1 MLLIAMERDWFIGEK
16 EFLGR
21 QAPPDRADACNM
33 MMVLM
38 MKVAV
43 VESTMKSTFYDIMRH
58 HDFIELFYTFL
69 YFFIL
74 SHTM

>member
-1 MLLIAMERDWFIGEK
+1 MERDWFIGEK

-43 VESTMKSTFYDIMRH
+43 VESTMKSTF
-58 HDFIELFYTFL
+58 L
-69 YFFIL
+69 
-74 SHTM
+74 

>member
-1 MLLIAMERDWFIGEK
+1 MERDWFIGEK

-58 HDFIELFYTFL
+58 HVFIELSS
-69 YFFIL
+69 FFIL
-74 SHTM
+74 LYT

>member
-38 MKVAV
+38 MQVAV
-43 VESTMKSTFYDIMRH
+43 ENTIKSDFYVTLRNATF
-58 HDFIELFYTFL
+58 F
-69 YFFIL
+69 
-74 SHTM
+74 

>member
-43 VESTMKSTFYDIMRH
+43 GVENTIKSDFYVTLRNATF
-58 HDFIELFYTFL
+58 F
-69 YFFIL
+69 
-74 SHTM
+74 